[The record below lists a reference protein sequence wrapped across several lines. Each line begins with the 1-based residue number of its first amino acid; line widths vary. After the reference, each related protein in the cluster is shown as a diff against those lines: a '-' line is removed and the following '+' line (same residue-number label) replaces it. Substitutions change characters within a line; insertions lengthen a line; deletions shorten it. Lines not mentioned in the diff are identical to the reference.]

1 MGTPPFFEERSS
13 FINILIKPK
22 S

>member
-13 FINILIKPK
+13 FINILVKPK